1 MEQMMGEFLKVL
13 IATIV
18 SGGVIYTR
26 YVNKLRADIEVHK
39 AEIAAIKEKLDSLE
53 QRFSEVSKKFEEIS
67 HKMAIIENS
76 MKRIE
81 SRQDSHSKKY
91 DELLSL
97 LNEMKLEMVRQF
109 GKLAS
114 EMTSFS
120 SMVEMSDKGVKINKR
135 KK

>member
-1 MEQMMGEFLKVL
+1 MEQTIINAIITTIIANIAMYMGFINKMKSDIAVL
-13 IATIV
+13 ISENNAFKEKIKKV
-18 SGGVIYTR
+18 E
-26 YVNKLRADIEVHK
+26 DQ
-39 AEIAAIKEKLDSLE
+39 IKEETIKYDD
-53 QRFSEVSKKFEEIS
+53 IS
-67 HKMAIIENS
+67 HKMAVIENS

-91 DELLSL
+91 DELLTL
-97 LNEMKLEMVRQF
+97 INEIKLEMVKQF

-120 SMVEMSDKGVKINKR
+120 AMVEASDSGVKVNKH

>member
-1 MEQMMGEFLKVL
+1 MEQTIINAIITTIIANIAMYMGFINKMKSDIAVL
-13 IATIV
+13 ISENNA
-18 SGGVIYTR
+18 
-26 YVNKLRADIEVHK
+26 L
-39 AEIAAIKEKLDSLE
+39 KEKI
-53 QRFSEVSKKFEEIS
+53 KKVEDQVKEETTKYDDIS
-67 HKMAIIENS
+67 HKMAVMESS

-91 DELLSL
+91 DELLTL
-97 LNEMKLEMVRQF
+97 INEIKLEMVKQF

-120 SMVEMSDKGVKINKR
+120 AMVEASDNGIKVNKH